1 MIYQRCPVCNGRG
14 AVMRGFY
21 EQVDYGSGSSAASMS
36 ETCRTCGGSGLLLA
50 PDSPNSGDFTVITPR
65 VRVDDRLDRIRAVIR
80 DYDMAHAE
88 VTPEIEAIRK
98 ILEGAP

>member
-36 ETCRTCGGSGLLLA
+36 ETCRTCGGSGLLL
-50 PDSPNSGDFTVITPR
+50 DSGDFTVIRPR